1 MQVNVTSVSGP
12 SATVSGVVEYGVAVS
27 VAPML
32 TVSASIPGTQGPP
45 GGGEA
50 SISQDQGNQLQV
62 GSDGGMFMDF
72 PALSSSQW

>member
-27 VAPML
+27 VSPML

-45 GGGEA
+45 GDGG

-62 GSDGGMFMDF
+62 GSDGGIFMDF
-72 PALSSSQW
+72 PAVSSSQW

>member
-1 MQVNVTSVSGP
+1 MQVNVTAVSGP

-32 TVSASIPGTQGPP
+32 TVSASVPGTQGPP
-45 GGGEA
+45 GDAG